1 MYAGLGLEE
10 NMSSMD
16 KLKEDQKLADSI
28 ADAVEEGRNRKD
40 KKKNVYIKRKE
51 KFHGL

>member
-40 KKKNVYIKRKE
+40 KKKCLYKEKE